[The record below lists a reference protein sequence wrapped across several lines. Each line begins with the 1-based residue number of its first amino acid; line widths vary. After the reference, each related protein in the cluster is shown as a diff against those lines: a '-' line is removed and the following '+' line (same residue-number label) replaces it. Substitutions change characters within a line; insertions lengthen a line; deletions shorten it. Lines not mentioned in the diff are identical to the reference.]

1 TTSSTSSTP
10 IDAGALTD
18 NELHDLTIS
27 LQRAAARL
35 TIAAAPVLSAWDD
48 PHVWA
53 GDGSKSPAH
62 RLARQT
68 NADPRSTRRDLRR
81 AHRRVNMPVTAVA
94 IAAGSLSIDHLDL
107 LARARAEHEP
117 HFQRNEELLVTECS
131 KLAFHQAVR
140 VVEYWKQRD
149 SPQGV
154 LVERC
159 R

>member
-1 TTSSTSSTP
+1 MGGWLGSCTTFTSCTTSSTSSTP

-68 NADPRSTRRDLRR
+68 NADPPAPPAATCAAPTGASTC
-81 AHRRVNMPVTAVA
+81 P
-94 IAAGSLSIDHLDL
+94 
-107 LARARAEHEP
+107 
-117 HFQRNEELLVTECS
+117 
-131 KLAFHQAVR
+131 
-140 VVEYWKQRD
+140 
-149 SPQGV
+149 
-154 LVERC
+154 
-159 R
+159 